1 MPDLESVLQEVRKGI
16 GAIVDSEGKPIKTE
30 EVEGAIVYLLR
41 SLFEDC
47 QLRAEIQ
54 EWLDTCRFGL

>member
-1 MPDLESVLQEVRKGI
+1 MPGLESILQEVREEI
-16 GAIVDSEGKPIKTE
+16 GAIVDSEGKPISTE

-41 SLFEDC
+41 SLLGDC

>member
-16 GAIVDSEGKPIKTE
+16 GAIVNSEGKPIKTE
-30 EVEGAIVYLLR
+30 EVEAAIVYLLR
-41 SLFEDC
+41 SLLGDC

>member
-1 MPDLESVLQEVRKGI
+1 MPTLESVLKEVRKEI
-16 GAIVDSEGKPIKTE
+16 GAIVDSEGKPIQTE

-41 SLFEDC
+41 SLLEDC

-54 EWLDTCRFGL
+54 EWLDTCRFSL

>member
-1 MPDLESVLQEVRKGI
+1 MPDLESVLQEVRKAV
-16 GAIVDSEGKPIKTE
+16 GAIVDSEGKPINTE
-30 EVEGAIVYLLR
+30 EVEGVIVYLLR
-41 SLFEDC
+41 SLLEDC